1 MILTKDQL
9 QTEKKTITLK
19 NTDELFKGTSFASE
33 EFSITIKQLD
43 RSDAI
48 NVLIN
53 SSDISG
59 DPDDI
64 KITTNSGN
72 SSKEKFIASIVS
84 WEGLKDENGN
94 DIPCTHEMKEAIW
107 NGEGLDVLVAAV
119 QTKIYEFDKKEIKE
133 AKKKKAVKG
142 KS

>member
-1 MILTKDQL
+1 MTLTKQQL

-48 NVLIN
+48 NVMIN

-59 DPDDI
+59 DAEDF

-72 SSKEKFIASIVS
+72 ASKEKFISSVVS
-84 WEGLKDENGN
+84 WEGFKDEEGS

-107 NGEGLDVLVAAV
+107 NGEGLDILVAAV
-119 QTKIYEFDKKEIKE
+119 QSKIYEFDKKEIKE
-133 AKKKKAVKG
+133 AKKKKAIKG
-142 KS
+142 NS